1 MGSVVGFGFVTN
13 TFANWLSCQGYFM
26 GAIGGKSGSWAYANV
41 GILFAL
47 VIGFFGHL
55 ILGSRRIKNQEK

>member
-1 MGSVVGFGFVTN
+1 
-13 TFANWLSCQGYFM
+13 M